1 MWWNK
6 DKKEERDDLK
16 ATIKTLKNEKKD
28 LEEEVARL
36 KLKKKMEDE
45 DIKHLVKI
53 NQERKEI
60 ELEKEKTRL
69 LGAKDKEV
77 MKVKDDYRDKIEK
90 NLGEQVVQMKEM
102 YGQILERLPDVR
114 VRLKGGVE

>member
-1 MWWNK
+1 MWWNS

-16 ATIKTLKNEKKD
+16 ATIKTLKNEKKE

-77 MKVKDDYRDKIEK
+77 MKIKDEYRDKIEE
-90 NLGEQVVQMKEM
+90 NLGEQVGRMQEM
-102 YGQILERLPDVR
+102 YGQILKRLPSVK
-114 VRLKGGVE
+114 VRLDGEAG